1 MTTITAAPPSG
12 AGIEV
17 FSRSQ
22 GGWIPGKIESVSGN
36 EATVVYHPPGVD
48 ASKAMRKV
56 VDWPDGQQVR
66 YPAGA
71 PVPAPAAGGG
81 GDGPLTRMMATGT
94 TAQAGA
100 APAAS
105 AAAPATAPIDA
116 GGTGLQPTVRVG
128 NSVEVYSDVMGKWV
142 PGVILSK
149 SGSKVRVSY
158 STEVDLNVRS
168 TSLREMGSGSAK
180 GEVTAASTQ
189 AAGGD
194 ENAHKIGATGPQSVI
209 DALPPLQKGIRY
221 HQVRK
226 QGGMGRKGANE
237 YMFISAGRMGIHL
250 YHMTDGSHFKTYAY
264 EDLKSWEAGQTVLL
278 LEKRK
283 EKGGAIGPNVKT
295 VEYETKPGEAMQIVE
310 AIMRQVNDLV
320 KSVRE
325 AAEAAGVEKKERS
338 GSSLTKSYVVKKAG
352 GRGRGKSMKLSCG
365 QMGVQLMKDGE
376 HYKTYAYKDLE
387 EWATVSSTGS
397 SDDSTHNR
405 LILAKRDRNGM
416 TTEYITEPG
425 DATKIAHDITRK
437 ATELA
442 KAMRAAKKGKKSYDE
457 AAASRKKK
465 AEEMSQQ
472 SGEATRVAESGGE
485 QQAAETAAEPAEE
498 PEPEPEVPKHSW
510 TVETR
515 CEVYSRSLK
524 SWLPGRV
531 LEVDDDEINVSYTD
545 GAQQGT
551 KWVDAFDP
559 AAVRVPEKSEEDA
572 LAALQ
577 SVREAKHAEKQAAEL
592 REESAWSAEMARQKA
607 AFAGKTEPKVGQK
620 GTVFSRSA
628 GQWLKCVVVAVGGD
642 EARVKYKLQG
652 QIGEKYVYW
661 GDETEF
667 KLGSGEAA
675 ANIVTTTIEL
685 VKGPAG
691 YGMEVTD
698 SCHVTGFAGDESVA
712 KAAGVPV
719 PSRIVEVGGIA
730 VSTKQQLGQAL
741 VKAAGTGGGVPFVF
755 LTKRTAVAA
764 APIGISSHS
773 DAEEGI
779 PPLTEQ
785 HDAQYDEGPGAAP
798 DPFYEVMDYMEEDV

>member
-1 MTTITAAPPSG
+1 MT
-12 AGIEV
+12 
-17 FSRSQ
+17 
-22 GGWIPGKIESVSGN
+22 
-36 EATVVYHPPGVD
+36 
-48 ASKAMRKV
+48 
-56 VDWPDGQQVR
+56 
-66 YPAGA
+66 
-71 PVPAPAAGGG
+71 PV
-81 GDGPLTRMMATGT
+81 
-94 TAQAGA
+94 
-100 APAAS
+100 
-105 AAAPATAPIDA
+105 DA
-116 GGTGLQPTVRVG
+116 GGTGVPATVKVG
-128 NSVEVYSDVMGKWV
+128 NSVEVYSEVMGKWV
-142 PGVILSK
+142 PGVVLSK
-149 SGSKVRVSY
+149 SGSNKITVSY
-158 STEVDLNVRS
+158 STEVELNCRS
-168 TSLREMGSGSAK
+168 SNLREMGAAK
-180 GEVTAASTQ
+180 EAQEVTAASTQ
-189 AAGGD
+189 EAGGD
-194 ENAHKIGATGPQSVI
+194 ENAHKIGATGPKAVI
-209 DALPPLQKGIRY
+209 DALPALEKGIRY

-237 YMFISAGRMGIHL
+237 YMFVSAGRMGIHL

-283 EKGGAIGPNVKT
+283 DKGGALGPSTKT

-310 AIMRQVNDLV
+310 AIMRQVNNLV

-338 GSSLTKSYVVKKAG
+338 GSSLTKSYSVKKAG
-352 GRGRGKSMKLSCG
+352 GRGRGKTMKLSCG

-405 LILAKRDRNGM
+405 LILAKRDRDGM
-416 TTEYITEPG
+416 TTEYITDPG

-465 AEEMSQQ
+465 AAEMAGAKAAKAPAADTA
-472 SGEATRVAESGGE
+472 GEAPAADAP
-485 QQAAETAAEPAEE
+485 AAEELAAEEPAAEE
-498 PEPEPEVPKHSW
+498 PEPEPEAPKHAW
-510 TVETR
+510 TMEMR
-515 CEVYSRSLK
+515 IEVYSRSLK
-524 SWLPGRV
+524 SWLPGQV
-531 LEVDDDEINVSYTD
+531 VEVDDDEINVSYTD
-545 GAQQGT
+545 GAQRGT
-551 KWVDAFDP
+551 KWVDAFD
-559 AAVRVPEKSEEDA
+559 ASAVRVPERTEEEA

-577 SVREAKHAEKQAAEL
+577 PVRDARAAELNAAKL
-592 REESAWSAEMARQKA
+592 REESAWSAELARQKE

-628 GQWLKCVVVAVGGD
+628 GQWLACVVVAVGGD

-652 QIGEKYVYW
+652 QVGEKYVYW

-667 KLGSGEAA
+667 KISSGMAA
-675 ANIVTTTIEL
+675 ANVVTTTIEL

-698 SCHVTGFAGDESVA
+698 SCHVTGFAGAGSVA
-712 KAAGVPV
+712 AIAGVPV

-730 VSTKQQLGQAL
+730 VSTKAQLGGAL
-741 VKAAGTGGGVPFVF
+741 AKAAAAGGAVAFVF
-755 LTKRTAVAA
+755 LTKRTAVSA
-764 APIGISSHS
+764 APVGI
-773 DAEEGI
+773 AEEGV
-779 PPLTEQ
+779 PPGS
-785 HDAQYDEGPGAAP
+785 DEMFADFEDPAVAS